1 MNKQNKM
8 QQVVIFKVLFLLNQN
23 TLQVQLL
30 VLESSVFKLCS
41 PNYSSVL
48 VLNAQRIFF
57 LSIRDIFFMSLAF
70 WVLSSL
76 Q

>member
-8 QQVVIFKVLFLLNQN
+8 QQVVSFKVLFLLNQN
-23 TLQVQLL
+23 TFQVQIL
-30 VLESSVFKLCS
+30 VLESLVFELCS

-48 VLNAQRIFF
+48 VLNGQRIFL
-57 LSIRDIFFMSLAF
+57 LSIGDIFFMSLAF
-70 WVLSSL
+70 WVSSSL